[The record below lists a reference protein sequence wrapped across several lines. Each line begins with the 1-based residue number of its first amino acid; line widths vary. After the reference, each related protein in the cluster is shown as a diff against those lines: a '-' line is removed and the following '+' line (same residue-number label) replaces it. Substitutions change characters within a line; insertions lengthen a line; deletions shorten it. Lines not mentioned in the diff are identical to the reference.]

1 MLNIHFV
8 NKGHLLCAYLAKLP
22 IYDPKPLLPNIKSYT
37 KFEEIGHKLFNIVL
51 ETNFQHKSRAMTL
64 CIVNKIYPSTILN
77 YSFPISTIKQI
88 FEENWSENA
97 QALEKGLENTLV
109 HLYLRV
115 PQAAGRG
122 K

>member
-8 NKGHLLCAYLAKLP
+8 NKGQLLCAYLAKLP
-22 IYDPKPLLPNIKSYT
+22 IYDPKPFLPNIKSYT

-77 YSFPISTIKQI
+77 HSFPISTIKQI

-115 PQAAGRG
+115 PQAAGQG